1 MAQWSNDQKRRF
13 ADCLRRAAEA
23 VAGGAAHA
31 PVGTGECEPAK
42 ASAVDPGSASGL
54 VETPGGQAK
63 VIREE
68 EDGELLIWMCAEK
81 LNVKVPA
88 DLLRSQM

>member
-13 ADCLRRAAEA
+13 ADCLRRAAEEAAGATARTA
-23 VAGGAAHA
+23 VGAGD
-31 PVGTGECEPAK
+31 CEPAK
-42 ASAVDPGSASGL
+42 ASAVDPGSASGM